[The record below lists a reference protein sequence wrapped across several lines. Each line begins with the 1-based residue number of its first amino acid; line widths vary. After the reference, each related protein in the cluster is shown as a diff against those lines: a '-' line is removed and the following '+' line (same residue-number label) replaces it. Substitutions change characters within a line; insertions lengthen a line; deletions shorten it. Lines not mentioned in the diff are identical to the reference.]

1 MSRHLGGELAMIN
14 DTKLLTT
21 VRDALIIALPQDT
34 PSDVIDAAAREVVT
48 VLHAPWFPT
57 SEKRVVGATNINVHG
72 APVDVMVIG
81 TLKKDVAVRAGKPE
95 KGRTPILVHG
105 WVSSELLG

>member
-1 MSRHLGGELAMIN
+1 
-14 DTKLLTT
+14 
-21 VRDALIIALPQDT
+21 
-34 PSDVIDAAAREVVT
+34 
-48 VLHAPWFPT
+48 VL
-57 SEKRVVGATNINVHG
+57 GATNINVHG